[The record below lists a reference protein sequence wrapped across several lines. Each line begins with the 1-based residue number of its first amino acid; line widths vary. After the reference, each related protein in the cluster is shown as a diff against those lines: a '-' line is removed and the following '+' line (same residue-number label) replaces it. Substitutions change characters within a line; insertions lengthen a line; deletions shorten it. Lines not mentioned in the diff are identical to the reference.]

1 MLQQSNTKVQPSSI
15 RYTQGTMNFD
25 LTEFEQEVI
34 RDWRALK
41 SQEVL
46 ILTKAKEKSILEGMM
61 ETRKRKEISKIPKSR
76 MYSK

>member
-1 MLQQSNTKVQPSSI
+1 
-15 RYTQGTMNFD
+15 MNFD

-41 SQEVL
+41 PQEVL
-46 ILTKAKEKSILEGMM
+46 ILTKAKEKSILEGIM
-61 ETRKRKEISKIPKSR
+61 ETRKRKGISKISKSR

>member
-1 MLQQSNTKVQPSSI
+1 
-15 RYTQGTMNFD
+15 MNFD

-46 ILTKAKEKSILEGMM
+46 ILTKAKEKSKFEGMI
-61 ETRKRKEISKIPKSR
+61 EDNKRRSILKKVDKVS
-76 MYSK
+76 

>member
-1 MLQQSNTKVQPSSI
+1 
-15 RYTQGTMNFD
+15 MNFD

-46 ILTKAKEKSILEGMM
+46 ILTKAKEKSILEGIM
-61 ETRKRKEISKIPKSR
+61 ETRKRKGISKIPKSR

>member
-1 MLQQSNTKVQPSSI
+1 
-15 RYTQGTMNFD
+15 MNFD

-46 ILTKAKEKSILEGMM
+46 ILTKAKEKSILEGIM
-61 ETRKRKEISKIPKSR
+61 ETRKRKAISKIPKSR